1 VRTESNG
8 QARPKA
14 DEDENPSSARF
25 HSFCKQLA
33 EALGVPK
40 EFIQERI
47 TQALLHDETQLKEL
61 CDHLMAASEHYG
73 QAMSLL
79 KDEPLNRPVT
89 IRIGTT
95 NLINMRVL
103 PAVLESVRQKFRAAY
118 PDVQLRF
125 VQTIMDSDD
134 LLFATQPLVGID
146 AIVACCLD
154 ARAGTLSRA
163 ELAASLPLRCCL
175 LRQRDAQSPESGSRS
190 LASWESLRGTEMVAL
205 ATRRKHFDV
214 PWADVESMME
224 SIEEVPTLL
233 EAHARVAASDAWT
246 MSYRELLDDEDE
258 QTLEAIDLPRDV
270 HRQIPLIVAVL
281 PQTRRSKR
289 SRSTSRADSGL
300 GVEKQ
305 MALAMLKECL
315 QTAFEQKKK
324 VKRDAEQLT
333 HLLARF
339 PYSYHISDYA
349 PEGEESRRVWFA
361 GRAAV
366 ECTSNGNLTG
376 MFTIGS
382 PVGDSL
388 RVRVFGRP
396 ISYQD
401 GGVWHLQWRGEDPR
415 EESGTTNMVVTMT
428 DLKESPFLLGS
439 WVGRSSWT
447 GGDIRPSGGPFVL
460 HTRPDL
466 TARELR
472 KLVLSRQDHCVPD
485 LRQLSNDLIPIE
497 AEDPT
502 APPRKPR

>member
-1 VRTESNG
+1 
-8 QARPKA
+8 
-14 DEDENPSSARF
+14 
-25 HSFCKQLA
+25 
-33 EALGVPK
+33 
-40 EFIQERI
+40 
-47 TQALLHDETQLKEL
+47 
-61 CDHLMAASEHYG
+61 
-73 QAMSLL
+73 
-79 KDEPLNRPVT
+79 
-89 IRIGTT
+89 
-95 NLINMRVL
+95 
-103 PAVLESVRQKFRAAY
+103 
-118 PDVQLRF
+118 
-125 VQTIMDSDD
+125 
-134 LLFATQPLVGID
+134 
-146 AIVACCLD
+146 
-154 ARAGTLSRA
+154 
-163 ELAASLPLRCCL
+163 
-175 LRQRDAQSPESGSRS
+175 
-190 LASWESLRGTEMVAL
+190 
-205 ATRRKHFDV
+205 
-214 PWADVESMME
+214 
-224 SIEEVPTLL
+224 
-233 EAHARVAASDAWT
+233 
-246 MSYRELLDDEDE
+246 
-258 QTLEAIDLPRDV
+258 
-270 HRQIPLIVAVL
+270 
-281 PQTRRSKR
+281 
-289 SRSTSRADSGL
+289 L